1 MEGRAKGKRVS
12 RPIPRLQ
19 DNAAERTTVP
29 LADISNTRDGDHKFQ
44 VGDVKFKEPRKS
56 PSGNGEYTV
65 GYTSLKFGGEI

>member
-29 LADISNTRDGDHKFQ
+29 LADISNTSIKR
-44 VGDVKFKEPRKS
+44 
-56 PSGNGEYTV
+56 
-65 GYTSLKFGGEI
+65 